1 MRRSS
6 SPESAAPRGRRIA
19 IVLLILLLIALP
31 LYLWPLRGG
40 GTGLP
45 GAAALSGPPRDPRDA
60 AAVAHLP
67 ADVWDGLMDEGRTG
81 PQGATRHVPRNL
93 HRIARLAEGAGA
105 RRPGHLLRG

>member
-6 SPESAAPRGRRIA
+6 GPESAPPRGRRIA

-60 AAVAHLP
+60 TAGAHLP
-67 ADVWDGLMDEGRTG
+67 PHVWGGLMDEGRTG
-81 PQGATRHVPRNL
+81 PKGGTRHVPGNL
-93 HRIARLAEGAGA
+93 PPIARLAGAPGA
-105 RRPGHLLRG
+105 RPPRLVSG